1 MDMAE
6 RIADEEDSYYLSMP
20 VNSRKNLVQ
29 FVDVIRKLRVQ
40 AKNVSVLYLT
50 LQLRN

>member
-6 RIADEEDSYYLSMP
+6 RIADGEDSYYLSIP
-20 VNSRKNLVQ
+20 ANSRKNLVQ

-40 AKNVSVLYLT
+40 AKNVGLPAFDPEFAS
-50 LQLRN
+50 